1 MVGICRKGIFMKKL
15 LKMAKA
21 AVAGALTFIIAAG
34 AAACSSLLDEKVTP
48 VAKAD
53 FRVTVYM
60 VGDRFLNPADID
72 DSHFDQVT
80 DFIFMGMADF
90 NTAGEIVLSE
100 DFEAAYNNIAPYLP
114 ADANFYIN
122 LLGPKST
129 LQTEDWNAQMEEQ
142 GKLHTQAF
150 QSGVLEQNIKDLLDT
165 YGFDGVYFD
174 YEYPI
179 NQENWDAFN
188 AFIISLDSCLGE
200 DYKIGMAMS
209 DWDLGQ
215 SEEAMAATDFIEIM
229 AYDNWD
235 KNGNHAPYENAE
247 KSIEALLKKGYER
260 SKLTLGL
267 PFYARPTTEEAYW
280 YDYKSY
286 CDRIDENGLFVD
298 TEDTGL
304 TFSFNTYDL
313 IRQKTELA
321 VNCGL
326 GGVMVWHYACDAPA
340 DHPASLFNAIEDGI
354 NTAYAQEESAQ

>member
-1 MVGICRKGIFMKKL
+1 MKKM

-34 AAACSSLLDEKVTP
+34 AAACSSPLDEKVTP

-53 FRVTVYM
+53 FRVTAYM

-100 DFEAAYNNIAPYLP
+100 DFETAYNNIVPYLP

-247 KSIEALLKKGYER
+247 KSIEALLKKDMSALNSRWGFR
-260 SKLTLGL
+260 FTPAPQRRRHIGMIINPIVTVLMKTAFLWIRRIQAL
-267 PFYARPTTEEAYW
+267 PFH
-280 YDYKSY
+280 S
-286 CDRIDENGLFVD
+286 IHM
-298 TEDTGL
+298 
-304 TFSFNTYDL
+304 
-313 IRQKTELA
+313 I
-321 VNCGL
+321 
-326 GGVMVWHYACDAPA
+326 
-340 DHPASLFNAIEDGI
+340 
-354 NTAYAQEESAQ
+354 

>member
-1 MVGICRKGIFMKKL
+1 MKKL

-21 AVAGALTFIIAAG
+21 AVAGALTFIIVAG
-34 AAACSSLLDEKVTP
+34 AAACSSPLDEKVTP

-53 FRVTVYM
+53 FRVTAYM

-100 DFEAAYNNIAPYLP
+100 DFETAYNNIAPYLP

-188 AFIISLDSCLGE
+188 AFTISLDSCLGE

-280 YDYKSY
+280 YD
-286 CDRIDENGLFVD
+286 
-298 TEDTGL
+298 
-304 TFSFNTYDL
+304 
-313 IRQKTELA
+313 
-321 VNCGL
+321 
-326 GGVMVWHYACDAPA
+326 
-340 DHPASLFNAIEDGI
+340 
-354 NTAYAQEESAQ
+354 